1 MLAAVRHEQI
11 KNMILNEKTVSV
23 VKLSKL
29 FSVSEETIRRD
40 LNVLE
45 EEGVLIRKHGGAIV
59 ANRVMSEVNNQALE
73 RVFVENK
80 HKIAL
85 QSKSFIKN
93 GDCLYIDASTTM
105 YHVCK
110 ELDDSLRLT
119 VLTNAL
125 NIMNLLGAK
134 ENINL
139 IGVGGS
145 LSKTRGCFIGRIA
158 VNTLRSYHVDKAF
171 ISCRSISMEEG
182 ITDSNDDIAE
192 TKQAVI
198 RRANQVILVADHSKF
213 NKVSFTKVCD
223 FDDIDD
229 IITDEPLPPQWQQFA
244 RDRSIRLWDPS
255 KMQEESPE

>member
-1 MLAAVRHEQI
+1 MLAAVRQEQI
-11 KNMILNEKTVSV
+11 KDIILNEKTVSV
-23 VKLSKL
+23 VRLSEL

-59 ANRVMSEVNNQALE
+59 ANRVLSEVNNNVLE

-80 HKIAL
+80 QKIAL
-85 QSKSFIKN
+85 QSRRFIKS
-93 GDCLYIDASTTM
+93 GDCLYFDASTTA
-105 YHVCK
+105 YHICK
-110 ELDDSLRLT
+110 EIDDMKLT

-125 NIMNLLGAK
+125 NVMTLFSAR
-134 ENINL
+134 ENVNL
-139 IGVGGS
+139 IGVGGT

-182 ITDSNDDIAE
+182 VTDSNDDIAE

-198 RRANQVILVADHSKF
+198 RRANQVFLVADHSKF
-213 NKVSFTKVCD
+213 NKVSFTQVCT

-229 IITDEPLPPQWQQFA
+229 IITDEPLSPQWQQFA
-244 RDRSIRLWDPS
+244 RDHKIRLWDPS
-255 KMQEESPE
+255 RLPEESSL